1 MGSCMS
7 NNTNKI
13 FIIDDNPANTL
24 MLHRLLESE
33 GYLNVQSYNDA
44 TVALKEFHEQ
54 KPQLILLDLIM
65 PKIDGINFLSKIQSE
80 ILLADVTVIILT
92 ASHDEERKFQALS
105 LGAQDYIEKPIN
117 ITETMQRVKNV
128 LNLQQN
134 KKKYQELSSN
144 LQLKLVKTNQDLST
158 IAITLETVFETSSE
172 FVFIVTE
179 DGSLCNCNKIACEK
193 FNVPAS
199 GIWNFY
205 DFFDIKINDSF
216 EKDKELTITDS
227 NKCSLVVE
235 VNSTKVVIE
244 GISHFIYIFKDITL
258 QKEDEI
264 NLKYL
269 AETHYITHLPN
280 RFQVKQILDS
290 MLKQTKVQLNIVFIS
305 FFENSKIA
313 EVHGHEQLEAIVL
326 SIAQKLFVLAEQQ
339 KSNVI
344 HWGGNDFILLIP
356 DPVNNQFLTDI
367 SESFHEPLSF
377 HGLEL
382 YTSPTLGIYN
392 HKIYSAVENEHDKLI
407 QKALLASYEGYRN
420 KQQITFYD
428 DKLQKEIQTRA
439 KIENDLITAI
449 EQRSFKIAYQ
459 PKVNLATKHITGL
472 EALVRW
478 QHPTLGLVS
487 PAIFIPIAENAGLV
501 KQIGDIVLDI
511 VTSDISKLKLK
522 YIDLQHVAINVA
534 APQLDDTFIKQ
545 LALLSESKNINNS
558 FIELEI
564 TETTF
569 LDDFDRVIP
578 ILNEINKL
586 GFKLAIDDF
595 GTGYSSLSY
604 LHQLPVNTLKIDRS
618 FIISMVNSQKGLK
631 LVKSIISMS
640 LSLDLEIVAEGIE
653 DEETGALLLELG
665 VQLGQG
671 YHYYR
676 PEFL

>member
-1 MGSCMS
+1 MS

-545 LALLSESKNINNS
+545 LALLSESKKIDNS

>member
-1 MGSCMS
+1 MS

-205 DFFDIKINDSF
+205 EFFDIKINDSF

>member
-1 MGSCMS
+1 MS

>member
-545 LALLSESKNINNS
+545 LALLSESKKIDNS